1 MLSKQTNFKLPKNK
15 QILKSKINIK
25 TNQTKLYKVE
35 LKGKQ
40 KGSRWGQEMLNARRK
55 WNKKAQCEKTL
66 LIVQKNTRKTQN

>member
-25 TNQTKLYKVE
+25 TKQTKLYKVE

-40 KGSRWGQEMLNARRK
+40 KGRK
-55 WNKKAQCEKTL
+55 GDGAEDDN
-66 LIVQKNTRKTQN
+66 

>member
-35 LKGKQ
+35 LKGKHKNNYIFLNESQ
-40 KGSRWGQEMLNARRK
+40 GMKGMGNIQHVES
-55 WNKKAQCEKTL
+55 
-66 LIVQKNTRKTQN
+66 

>member
-40 KGSRWGQEMLNARRK
+40 KGRK
-55 WNKKAQCEKTL
+55 GAEDDNQ
-66 LIVQKNTRKTQN
+66 